1 MKIKRYSAKDMKQAI
16 GLVRD
21 DLGSD
26 AVILSNKKV
35 NGMVEIVAAI
45 DYDENMIINSASD
58 AEVVAEKAV
67 ENSTVTPQ
75 QQINTAPAQ
84 TTTAA
89 FYNSQHNKTP
99 QNQTQNTD
107 TIWCQDLAI
116 SDMRNEVKSLRNI
129 MESHM
134 AGMAWFGINKNSP
147 NRAELLRRLCDA
159 GFSEE
164 IFKII
169 VDRLAED
176 NDIESLWRNTL
187 VLLEN
192 LIPTV
197 NENVL
202 ARAGILALVG
212 PTGVG
217 KTTTAAKMAARYA
230 LNYGRSNV
238 ALVTIDNY
246 RVAAFEQLK
255 IYGRII
261 DIPVRVASDKH
272 DLKNVLSELSNK
284 QFIVIDT
291 AGMSQNDKKQSEQI
305 NMLKQEGHDIKTS
318 LVISSTTQ
326 LSGVRDIVKSFSSY
340 KASECVVTKLDE
352 CTSMGSMLS
361 VMIEENMPV
370 TFVSDGQ
377 RVPEDLHVLNA
388 HDLITKSISLGTKYK
403 EELGSISHDKLGRV
417 AAHAYL

>member
-1 MKIKRYSAKDMKQAI
+1 MKIKRYSAQDMKQAI
-16 GLVRD
+16 CLVRD

-58 AEVVAEKAV
+58 TELVAEKASAMIAT
-67 ENSTVTPQ
+67 EQQSSTTEADNRATPSAY
-75 QQINTAPAQ
+75 TAKPQ
-84 TTTAA
+84 K
-89 FYNSQHNKTP
+89 NKTL
-99 QNQTQNTD
+99 NTD

-147 NRAELLRRLCDA
+147 DRAELLRRLSDA

-164 IFKII
+164 VFKII
-169 VDRLAED
+169 VDRLGETG
-176 NDIESLWRNTL
+176 DIESLWCNAL
-187 VLLEN
+187 ALLER
-192 LIPTV
+192 LVPTI

-202 ARAGILALVG
+202 GRAGILALVG

-261 DIPVRVASDKH
+261 DIPVRVATDKH
-272 DLKNVLSELSNK
+272 DLKNVLSELSGK

-291 AGMSQNDKKQSEQI
+291 AGMSQNDKKQAEQI
-305 NMLKQEGHDIKTS
+305 NMLKQEGYNIKTS
-318 LVISSTTQ
+318 LVLSSTTQ
-326 LSGVRDIVKSFSSY
+326 LSGLRDIVNGFSSY
-340 KASECVVTKLDE
+340 KASECIVTKLDE
-352 CTSMGSMLS
+352 CTSLGSMLS

-377 RVPEDLHVLNA
+377 RVPEDLHPANT
-388 HDLITKSISLGTKYK
+388 HDLVTKSISLGTKYK
-403 EELGSISHDKLGRV
+403 EALGSISHDKLGRV